1 MYKFILINYERMQF
15 NIRGSGRSEM
25 ILLLSLAI
33 AIDAR
38 VSLFIFLL
46 LILLCCI
53 NRLSLLSAESTHG
66 ISMRDL
72 IIESGSQ
79 IGTGG
84 TNKAAAQYITTK
96 APSQSVIV

>member
-15 NIRGSGRSEM
+15 NIRGSERSEM

-53 NRLSLLSAESTHG
+53 NRLNLLSAESTHG

-72 IIESGSQ
+72 IIEGRSQ
-79 IGTGG
+79 IGTGV
-84 TNKAAAQYITTK
+84 TNKAAA
-96 APSQSVIV
+96 